1 MYPGLFNISLSRLAP
16 SSRHSSIKETNYQTM
31 TRIEVQLV
39 SEPVHAVQAE
49 NIPAVQRQQTIL
61 EDTASDSSYDETAF

>member
-1 MYPGLFNISLSRLAP
+1 MYPGLCIISLSRLAP

-31 TRIEVQLV
+31 KGIEFHLV

-49 NIPAVQRQQTIL
+49 HIPAVQRQQTGL
-61 EDTASDSSYDETAF
+61 EDTESDSSYDETAF

>member
-31 TRIEVQLV
+31 QGIEVPLV
-39 SEPVHAVQAE
+39 SEPFQKVQAE
-49 NIPAVQRQQTIL
+49 NSPAVERQETGL
-61 EDTASDSSYDETAF
+61 GDSASDSSYDETAF

>member
-1 MYPGLFNISLSRLAP
+1 
-16 SSRHSSIKETNYQTM
+16 M

-61 EDTASDSSYDETAF
+61 EDTASYSSYDETAF